1 MRFTFCLILASLIF
15 TEASA
20 LNTTQ
25 PISIFNS
32 NNPDEEKAYVKNAAI
47 ASTVS
52 SHIQIGNNKNI
63 GLASFLISANE
74 SANLNLIPVLLGS
87 IKISWNLALTGRMSA
102 FSNKNKAINIYGWGL
117 SYKPGREDKISPWT
131 FRANSGIYRSF
142 NTIRSSSFSLSLSRN
157 IYLKNFDILLGFS
170 SNNVKGINYQD
181 SQSIVSQNFKYNFN
195 TIIFGTTVEFMG
207 IKFLPSFYYNSNNFK
222 MLIGLQKEF

>member
-1 MRFTFCLILASLIF
+1 MKIAIINYGAGNLHS
-15 TEASA
+15 
-20 LNTTQ
+20 
-25 PISIFNS
+25 
-32 NNPDEEKAYVKNAAI
+32 VK
-47 ASTVS
+47 
-52 SHIQIGNNKNI
+52 K
-63 GLASFLISANE
+63 SFE

-195 TIIFGTTVEFMG
+195 TIIFGTTIDFMG
-207 IKFLPSFYYNSNNFK
+207 IKILPSFNYNSKNFK